1 MNNQQTQ
8 YIEEDEID
16 LRELWKIIVKGK
28 ITIVVLTTVITITAI
43 IYALF
48 KNPTP
53 IYSGTVMIEIGEVKS
68 NNPNQT
74 YFDNTFNLKN
84 IIEGQ
89 YTIEVLLPK
98 KANVLDNFNN
108 TVILKADNINKD
120 KIEQS
125 LKDTVEYIINRHKA
139 KINLYEKY
147 IMTKQIGKIK
157 IDDSP
162 INTPKK
168 KLIVV
173 VAFITGLILSI
184 FLVFFLDFISK
195 MKEDV

>member
-8 YIEEDEID
+8 YIEKDEID

>member
-53 IYSGTVMIEIGEVKS
+53 IYSGTVMIKIGEVKS

-84 IIEGQ
+84 I
-89 YTIEVLLPK
+89 LL
-98 KANVLDNFNN
+98 
-108 TVILKADNINKD
+108 
-120 KIEQS
+120 
-125 LKDTVEYIINRHKA
+125 
-139 KINLYEKY
+139 
-147 IMTKQIGKIK
+147 
-157 IDDSP
+157 
-162 INTPKK
+162 
-168 KLIVV
+168 
-173 VAFITGLILSI
+173 
-184 FLVFFLDFISK
+184 
-195 MKEDV
+195 

>member
-16 LRELWKIIVKGK
+16 LRELCKIIVKGK

-84 IIEGQ
+84 IIEGK

-108 TVILKADNINKD
+108 TVILKADNYSTPISQDNFS
-120 KIEQS
+120 KI
-125 LKDTVEYIINRHKA
+125 
-139 KINLYEKY
+139 
-147 IMTKQIGKIK
+147 
-157 IDDSP
+157 
-162 INTPKK
+162 
-168 KLIVV
+168 LI
-173 VAFITGLILSI
+173 TS
-184 FLVFFLDFISK
+184 
-195 MKEDV
+195 